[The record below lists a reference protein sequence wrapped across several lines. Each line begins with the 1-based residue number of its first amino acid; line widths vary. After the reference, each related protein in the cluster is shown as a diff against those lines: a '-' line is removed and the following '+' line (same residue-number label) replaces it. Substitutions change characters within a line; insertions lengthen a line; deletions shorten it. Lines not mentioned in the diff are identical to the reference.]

1 MPKKNPRMILHF
13 FPKNSCVEQWFVVSL
28 QKEII
33 AMEEVWKEIKNFEG
47 YYEISNLGNIR
58 SLTRINTNGRCLK
71 GRLRKPYKGW
81 DGHLRVRLS
90 KGNKLTDCLVH
101 RLVALAFIPNPNNL
115 PQINHKDENPHNNCV
130 ENLEWCTCE
139 YNLHYGT
146 RVERCAEGRKI
157 AIIQESKTGDFIA
170 RYSSIK
176 EAETLTS
183 VCHTHISSVAKGKRK
198 YAGGF
203 VWKYEDD
210 NAQNGKRL
218 LSKPTK
224 GRKYKNK

>member
-1 MPKKNPRMILHF
+1 
-13 FPKNSCVEQWFVVSL
+13 L

-81 DGHLRVRLS
+81 DGHLRIRLS

-115 PQINHKDENPHNNCV
+115 PQINHKDENPQNNCV
-130 ENLEWCTCE
+130 DNLEWCTLL
-139 YNLHYGT
+139 YNLKYGT
-146 RVERCAEGRKI
+146 REKRSAESRCI
-157 AIIQESKTGDFIA
+157 PIIQYTKGGEFIERFSSIQLAEQKTGIN
-170 RYSSIK
+170 
-176 EAETLTS
+176 
-183 VCHTHISSVAKGKRK
+183 HTHISDCAKHKRK
-198 YAGGF
+198 TCGGY
-203 VWKYEDD
+203 VWQYENESD
-210 NAQNGKRL
+210 QNLLRA
-218 LSKPTK
+218 LSKPKK